1 MRLLPW
7 VGEHALQVD
16 LLVTVGARL
25 LLAHDAPASDT
36 ELMEPAIR
44 RFQNR
49 LTGAVVALGLVK
61 FVHLLECALS
71 MAVIHATLTRASMLV
86 CRYFRRCHPRQP

>member
-16 LLVTVGARL
+16 FLVAVGARL

-36 ELMEPAIR
+36 ELMEPARR

-49 LTGAVVALGLVK
+49 LTCAVVA
-61 FVHLLECALS
+61 
-71 MAVIHATLTRASMLV
+71 
-86 CRYFRRCHPRQP
+86 